1 MLRSRATVIR
11 ATSERDEL
19 VREARRLATVVKS
32 LPQLPDDEFD
42 EAAEE
47 LRAAKR
53 EIDQISRLAGS
64 LDGAAR
70 PEEKATVARLRALG
84 GDAKRRRRQ
93 LRKIRRRLLEDR
105 YYYDPEDGPPL
116 EFEAYDEP
124 LAEDER
130 LAA

>member
-1 MLRSRATVIR
+1 MIR

-19 VREARRLATVVKS
+19 VREARRLATVVKT

-53 EIDQISRLAGS
+53 EIDQIGRLAGS

-70 PEEKATVARLRALG
+70 PEEKATASRLRALG
-84 GDAKRRRRQ
+84 GDAKRRRRR
-93 LRKIRRRLLEDR
+93 LRKIRRRLLDDR

>member
-1 MLRSRATVIR
+1 MIR

-19 VREARRLATVVKS
+19 VREARRLSNVVTS
-32 LPQLPDDEFD
+32 LPHLSDEEFD
-42 EAAEE
+42 EAADE

-53 EIDQISRLAGS
+53 EIDQIGRLAGS

-70 PEEKATVARLRALG
+70 PEERATGSRLRALG
-84 GDAKRRRRQ
+84 GDAKRRRRR
-93 LRKIRRRLLEDR
+93 LRKIRRRLLDER
-105 YYYDPEDGPPL
+105 YYYDEEDGPPL

-124 LAEDER
+124 LTEDER